1 MKGEAHMSG
10 REAGTADE
18 GVQEFIDSIDP
29 STMRDA
35 AHLRR
40 IAAART
46 AVEAAEEELVEAIR
60 GARRAGDSWTA
71 IGMALRTSKQ
81 NAHRKYAPLVGEE
94 GVGSTSSASGAAVDI
109 EGEVIPS
116 GAGGWDIVIAGSPSA
131 SAHFRTQAEAAARA
145 REIIWGAGGGE
156 ISIHG
161 RDGAVRARTRVP
173 RRAS

>member
-1 MKGEAHMSG
+1 MSG
-10 REAGTADE
+10 REAGVADE

-46 AVEAAEEELVEAIR
+46 AVEAAEEGLVDAVR
-60 GARRAGDSWTA
+60 AARRAGDSWTA

-81 NAHRKYAPLVGEE
+81 NAHRKYAPLVEE
-94 GVGSTSSASGAAVDI
+94 GESGPTASASDPGVDV
-109 EGEVIPS
+109 EGEVVPS
-116 GAGGWDIVIAGSPSA
+116 GAGGWDIVIVGSPSA
-131 SAHFRTQAEAAARA
+131 SAHFGTQAEAAAHA

-161 RDGAVRARTRVP
+161 RDGSVRARTRVP
-173 RRAS
+173 RRVS